1 MTEGAGPRLVALV
14 QPSEP
19 LGITAQVAV
28 TLAGF
33 AGIVVVF
40 RPDSVHRWSALDKFR
55 LQLLLT
61 NSALPL
67 AYSLLGLLLLTLGPP
82 PAAIWRWCSGISFA
96 AQLVVIACTGN
107 PTRRIS
113 RAELQSTNKL
123 IFYGIAVLGTGA
135 LVLQVINFTVWN
147 RFWPFFALIFMHLI
161 AALSQFVRMVV
172 LPPHSS
178 E

>member
-1 MTEGAGPRLVALV
+1 MP
-14 QPSEP
+14 PSEA

-40 RPDSVHRWSALDKFR
+40 RPESVHSWSALDKFR

-61 NSALPL
+61 NSTLPL
-67 AYSLLGLLLLTLGPP
+67 AYSLLGILLLTLGPP
-82 PAAIWRWCSGISFA
+82 PAAVWRWCSGIGFA
-96 AQLVVIACTGN
+96 AQLLVIAYTGN
-107 PTRRIS
+107 PRRRIS
-113 RAELQSTNKL
+113 GAQLESMNKL
-123 IFYGIAVLGTGA
+123 LFYGLAVLGTAA
-135 LVLQVINFTVWN
+135 LALQVINFAVWN

-161 AALSQFVRMVV
+161 AALIQFVRMVL
-172 LPPHSS
+172 LPPHRS

>member
-1 MTEGAGPRLVALV
+1 M
-14 QPSEP
+14 QPSEA

-33 AGIVVVF
+33 AGIVVIF

-67 AYSLLGLLLLTLGPP
+67 AYSLLGILLLTLDPP
-82 PAAIWRWCSGISFA
+82 PAAIWRWCSGIGFT
-96 AQLVVIACTGN
+96 AQLLVIACTGN

-113 RAELQSTNKL
+113 RAELENMNKL
-123 IFYGIAVLGTGA
+123 IFYGMAVLGTAA
-135 LVLQVINFTVWN
+135 LALQVINFTVWN
-147 RFWPFFALIFMHLI
+147 RFWPFFALIFVHLV
-161 AALSQFVRMVV
+161 AALAQFVRMVL
-172 LPPHSS
+172 LPPHGI

>member
-1 MTEGAGPRLVALV
+1 M
-14 QPSEP
+14 QPSEA

-33 AGIVVVF
+33 AGIVVIF
-40 RPDSVHRWSALDKFR
+40 RPDSVHRWSAIDKFR

-61 NSALPL
+61 NSSLPL
-67 AYSLLGLLLLTLGPP
+67 AYSLLGILLLALDPP

-96 AQLVVIACTGN
+96 AQLLVIAYTGN

-113 RAELQSTNKL
+113 RAEMESTNKL
-123 IFYGIAVLGTGA
+123 IFYGMAMLGTA
-135 LVLQVINFTVWN
+135 TLVLQVINFTIWN
-147 RFWPFFALIFMHLI
+147 RFWPFFAMVFMHLI

>member
-1 MTEGAGPRLVALV
+1 M
-14 QPSEP
+14 QPSEA

-40 RPDSVHRWSALDKFR
+40 RPESVHSWSALDKFR

-67 AYSLLGLLLLTLGPP
+67 AYSLLGILLLALGPA
-82 PAAIWRWCSGISFA
+82 PAAIWRWCSGIGFA
-96 AQLVVIACTGN
+96 VQIFVIAYSGN

-113 RAELQSTNKL
+113 RADLESTNKL
-123 IFYGIAVLGTGA
+123 IFYGIAVLGAVA
-135 LVLQVINFTVWN
+135 LALQVINFAVWN

-161 AALSQFVRMVV
+161 AALAQFIRMVL
-172 LPPHSS
+172 LPPHRQ

>member
-1 MTEGAGPRLVALV
+1 M
-14 QPSEP
+14 QPSEA

-33 AGIVVVF
+33 AGIVVIF

-61 NSALPL
+61 NSSLPL
-67 AYSLLGLLLLTLGPP
+67 AYSLLGILLLILDPP

-96 AQLVVIACTGN
+96 AQLLVIACTGN
-107 PTRRIS
+107 PTRRIP
-113 RAELQSTNKL
+113 RAELESINKL
-123 IFYGIAVLGTGA
+123 IFHGMAALGAAA
-135 LVLQVINFTVWN
+135 LALQVINFTVWN

-172 LPPHSS
+172 LPPHNS

>member
-1 MTEGAGPRLVALV
+1 MP
-14 QPSEP
+14 PSEA

-40 RPDSVHRWSALDKFR
+40 RPESVHSWSALDKFR

-61 NSALPL
+61 NSTLPL
-67 AYSLLGLLLLTLGPP
+67 AYSLLGILLLTLGPP
-82 PAAIWRWCSGISFA
+82 PAAMWRWCSGIGFA
-96 AQLVVIACTGN
+96 AQLLVIVYTGN
-107 PTRRIS
+107 PRRRIS
-113 RAELQSTNKL
+113 GAELASTNKL
-123 IFYGIAVLGTGA
+123 LFYGIAVLGTAA
-135 LVLQVINFTVWN
+135 LALQVINFALWN

-161 AALSQFVRMVV
+161 AALIQFIRMVL
-172 LPPHSS
+172 LPPHKR